1 MKIKQRTKGII
12 LVIIGSMLWGV
23 SGTVAQYLF
32 QKKGFSTEW
41 LVVIR
46 LLISGVRYPFCHW

>member
-1 MKIKQRTKGII
+1 MNLKPRIKGII

-23 SGTVAQYLF
+23 SGSVAQFLF
-32 QKKGFSTEW
+32 QKKEFSTEW

-46 LLISGVRYPFCHW
+46 LLVSG